1 MLSTDPKLR
10 AAADDWL
17 FENEPLHSS
26 MLRTSVSP
34 NIFAGGYRSNV
45 IPSEAKATLDVR
57 ALPDEDPVK
66 FLEQVKKV
74 VNDPAVDVH
83 FTGAEHAAGVGVRRA
98 ARLRAVQGARSG
110 GDARSTTRSR
120 CRR

>member
-1 MLSTDPKLR
+1 
-10 AAADDWL
+10 
-17 FENEPLHSS
+17 

-66 FLEQVKKV
+66 FLEQVKKI

-83 FTGAEHAAGVGVRRA
+83 FTAQNVRPASDVRRA
-98 ARLRAVQGARSG
+98 SRFRAVQGARGGGRSG
-110 GDARSTTRSR
+110 STTRSR